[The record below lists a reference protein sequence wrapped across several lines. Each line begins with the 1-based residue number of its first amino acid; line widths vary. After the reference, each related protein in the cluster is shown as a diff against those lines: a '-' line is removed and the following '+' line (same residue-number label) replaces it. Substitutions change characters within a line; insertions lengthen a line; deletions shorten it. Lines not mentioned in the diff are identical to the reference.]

1 MKYAALIITAILLLI
16 SCSPNKFRSELD
28 FGNKLSSEGLWN
40 EAEYWWKR
48 SVKKNGET
56 AATLNNMGVFYEQ
69 KSQLEKALEHYK
81 RAQKL
86 SPGNRYIKLNIERV
100 TRRLGK
106 KPEAPDKKKG
116 AENEK

>member
-1 MKYAALIITAILLLI
+1 MKYAVLLITITMLFI

-40 EAEYWWKR
+40 EAEYWWQR

-69 KSQLEKALEHYK
+69 KNDLKKALEYYK
-81 RAQKL
+81 KAQKL
-86 SPGNRYIKLNIERV
+86 SPGNKHIKLNIERLQK
-100 TRRLGK
+100 RMSAKPGK
-106 KPEAPDKKKG
+106 PGKDKEKR
-116 AENEK
+116 NEE